1 MSQGLIRRVLMKI
14 AKNYLPYEYI
24 ERLKLFEEIEVLKG
38 VTITRL
44 PSTKGIYLISKMES
58 NVDIVEHYHN
68 SEEYL
73 YINKG
78 KIVINNT
85 VELIEGDEY
94 QFKPFETHK
103 IKVIEDCEMYI
114 QLIKDEDFKY
124 IRK

>member
-1 MSQGLIRRVLMKI
+1 MSQGLIRRVLMNI